1 MLAQPRANV
10 TLYLEAPQSG
20 GRRHSHKTFTFWSSH
35 PSSALRSFRVFKKF
49 FVCRKYSFSARK
61 VPLCT
66 QRNLSTHLCA
76 KHIMRAHECNNE
88 TKTLLLRSACGARS
102 SLILKKKIILYG
114 KKKEGQ
120 GQEEGQEGKEA
131 PLVFRKPASCKGGRF
146 VFVANPLNR
155 APG

>member
-1 MLAQPRANV
+1 MQMHLHIVRA
-10 TLYLEAPQSG
+10 
-20 GRRHSHKTFTFWSSH
+20 KT
-35 PSSALRSFRVFKKF
+35 
-49 FVCRKYSFSARK
+49 RK
-61 VPLCT
+61 VVSLL
-66 QRNLSTHLCA
+66 RYDLSTYLRA
-76 KHIMRAHECNNE
+76 KHTMRAHECNNE
-88 TKTLLLRSACGARS
+88 IKTLLLRSACGARS

-146 VFVANPLNR
+146 VLRANPLNR